1 MEQCGES
8 LRKRDVVDRISALPE
23 PLILRILS
31 LLPTKLVVATSVLSK
46 QWRHVWKMVPV
57 LRFESESKG
66 EDLQKFAENVSNTLL
81 SHKAPILDTLH
92 LKLNDRCEDVYIGIW
107 TAIAFT
113 RHVRE
118 LELHLNYFG
127 RGNPVRLPSSLFCCS
142 IDNKIQTLKLK
153 YHVLLDIPCLVSLN
167 SLTTLHLHS
176 VVYKDSESIRNLFSS
191 CPNLEH
197 LVVHRCYNEDAV
209 RFVIESLSLKTLSL
223 YGENF
228 GREKGGYVINAPS
241 LLRLDIQ
248 MLKGYEHCLVENA
261 PEQLIEANVCNV
273 SYVTNETIMGSLI
286 SAKRLC
292 LDLSPLQ
299 IAYPT
304 GIVFYQLVY
313 LEMYSHKVEWWNLLT
328 VMLDS
333 SPMLQ
338 VLKLTD
344 HSSHQPKLV
353 SDKKNMEPGKWNQP
367 KYVPQCLLCHLETF
381 VWTRPD
387 WIREEEKEVAV
398 YILGNARH
406 LKKATFIIEPIE
418 PKRLFRL
425 AKRRE
430 MLNELPAVVRASSS
444 CQLVF
449 ESE

>member
-23 PLILRILS
+23 PLILQILS
-31 LLPTKLVVATSVLSK
+31 LLPTKLVIATSVLSK
-46 QWRHVWKMVPV
+46 RWRCVWKMVPV
-57 LRFESESKG
+57 LRFESKG
-66 EDLQKFAENVSNTLL
+66 DIKKFAESVSKSLL
-81 SHKAPILDTLH
+81 SHKSPILNTLH
-92 LKLNDRCEDVYIGIW
+92 LKLNDRCDDVYIGVWAGI
-107 TAIAFT
+107 AIT
-113 RHVRE
+113 RHVRD
-118 LELHLNYFG
+118 LELDLHFG
-127 RGNPVRLPSSLFCCS
+127 YSDPPIRFPSSLFCF
-142 IDNKIQTLKLK
+142 DTLETLKFK
-153 YHVLLDIPCLVSLN
+153 HHVLLDIPSLVSLN
-167 SLTTLHLHS
+167 SLRTLHLHS

-197 LVVHRCYNEDAV
+197 LVVHRSYNDV
-209 RFVIESLSLKTLSL
+209 VKFVIESPSLKTLSL

-228 GREKGGYVINAPS
+228 VGRENGIGGYVINAPS
-241 LLRLDIQ
+241 LVRLNIQ
-248 MLKGYEHCLVENA
+248 MLKGYEHCLIENA
-261 PEQLIEANVCNV
+261 PELLIEANVSNV
-273 SYVTNETIMGSLI
+273 SNITNETIMASLK
-286 SAKRLC
+286 STKRLC

-313 LEMYSHKVEWWNLLT
+313 LEMYSHKVEWWNLLA

-333 SPMLQ
+333 SPKLQ

-344 HSSHQPKLV
+344 DSSQQPKLV

-367 KYVPQCLLCHLETF
+367 KCVPQCLLWHLETF

-387 WIREEEKEVAV
+387 WIREEEKEVAR

-418 PKRLFRL
+418 SKRLFRL

-449 ESE
+449 QSE